1 MRVVPPMLLPALGL
15 SLGLA
20 LGSVAAADEVTAK
33 EAETFARGL
42 QKQLEEGKVRAFASS
57 FDNRALVKS
66 AVQRVDAPQELKKG
80 FVAGATRKL
89 DFGQQI
95 AAAIKEEGSYTF
107 LRVQAE
113 PLRARFRLLLPGGGV
128 NYHDL
133 TLTKRGKRI
142 SIVDVY
148 VYISGEALTVTL
160 RRAFRMA
167 VASQTKGDGVF
178 LRTAKQF
185 QQAQRLHAQG
195 EHRRAYDL
203 MCSLKGEWARTP
215 SFLTVKVMVATEIDE
230 ETLVKAVEEY
240 ERLLPDSPSLHLVMI
255 DKLIVQEK
263 WKEVFMRLD
272 ALDAVVGG
280 DPYLKVLR
288 ANCHTLAGQPQK
300 AKALLKKA
308 AEEEPTLA
316 DAHYTLIDAALALE
330 DWNLVS
336 AELSLLERD
345 FGVEWGD
352 LSQVEGFQAY
362 TKSDSYK
369 KWLRRGRAKEGGTPP
384 GGVPDGR

>member
-1 MRVVPPMLLPALGL
+1 MRVVPLILL
-15 SLGLA
+15 LA
-20 LGSVAAADEVTAK
+20 LGSAASADEVTVK

-42 QKQLEEGKVRAFASS
+42 QKQLEEGKLRAFSRS
-57 FDNRALVKS
+57 FDGRALLKESVG
-66 AVQRVDAPQELKKG
+66 RVDAPQEMRDG
-80 FVAGATRKL
+80 FVNGALRSF

-133 TLTKRGKRI
+133 TLTKRGAGQI

-148 VYISGEALTVTL
+148 IYVSGEALSVTL

-167 VASQTKGDGVF
+167 VASQTKGDGAF
-178 LRTAKQF
+178 LRTAKKF
-185 QQAQRLHAQG
+185 QQAQRLHVQK
-195 EHRRAYDL
+195 EHRKAYDL
-203 MCSLKGEWARTP
+203 ICSLKGEWCRTP
-215 SFLTVKVMVATEIDE
+215 NFLTIKVMIATEIDE
-230 ETLVKAVEEY
+230 ETLIKAVDEY
-240 ERLLPDSPSLHLVMI
+240 ERLLPDSPSLHLVMV
-255 DKLIVQEK
+255 DKLIVQKK
-263 WKEVFMRLD
+263 WKEVFARLD
-272 ALDAVVGG
+272 ALDKVVGG

-288 ANCHTLAGQPQK
+288 ANCHTMSGHPEQ

-330 DWNLVS
+330 DWTLVS
-336 AELSLLERD
+336 AELSVLERD

-352 LSQVEGFQAY
+352 LSQVEGFRAY
-362 TKSDSYK
+362 TQSDSYK
-369 KWLRRGRAKEGGTPP
+369 KWLRRGRDEKSGTPP
-384 GGVPDGR
+384 RSVPDGR